1 MRTQSNGKIRRT
13 EAEWTKILEQH
24 ERSGLTAA
32 AFCRKHKLSKNTFAK
47 WKRVLS
53 EGGETAEPRFVEI
66 TPERVVDDESIGA
79 RFELQLPGGVTLRW
93 SA

>member
-13 EAEWTKILEQH
+13 EAEWTKIFEQH
-24 ERSGLTAA
+24 ASSGLSAA

-47 WKRVLS
+47 WKRSLALGR
-53 EGGETAEPRFVEI
+53 GGEEPRFIEL
-66 TPERVVDDESIGA
+66 TPGRVVEDPAIGA

>member
-1 MRTQSNGKIRRT
+1 MRRQSNGKIRRT

-24 ERSGLTAA
+24 ERSGLSAA
-32 AFCRKHKLSKNTFAK
+32 AFCRRQKLSKNTFAK
-47 WKRVLS
+47 WKRALA
-53 EGGETAEPRFVEI
+53 EDRGTAEAHFIEL
-66 TPERVVDDESIGA
+66 TPERAVDGEATGA